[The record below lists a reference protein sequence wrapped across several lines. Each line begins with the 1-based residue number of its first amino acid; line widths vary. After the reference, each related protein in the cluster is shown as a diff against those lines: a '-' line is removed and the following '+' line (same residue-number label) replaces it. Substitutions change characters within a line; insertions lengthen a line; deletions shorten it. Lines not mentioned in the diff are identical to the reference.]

1 MAFSKNIFWAVNC
14 TLLFFQIYSVQMS
27 PNFHEGECTI
37 IPFTFFYLIL
47 FHFFSIFIPIP
58 IYQKFCNQNFVLTQ
72 LLYHLKKLAEE
83 PKAQF
88 KTSLQTG
95 ISLSRF
101 IISPLFY
108 GNIKPFI
115 FPDLPPTRLELV
127 LEIDA

>member
-1 MAFSKNIFWAVNC
+1 MYTA
-14 TLLFFQIYSVQMS
+14 LF
-27 PNFHEGECTI
+27 PNLFRPNVTKFPRRGMHNH
-37 IPFTFFYLIL
+37 PLYFFLSYFIL
-47 FHFFSIFIPIP
+47 FFSIFIPIP

-108 GNIKPFI
+108 GNIQPFI

>member
-1 MAFSKNIFWAVNC
+1 
-14 TLLFFQIYSVQMS
+14 MS

-47 FHFFSIFIPIP
+47 FFSIFIPIP

-108 GNIKPFI
+108 GNIQPFI